1 MSQSS
6 SSRVTIVPVAPAL
19 NPIPQPAILSS
30 LAPDFCHP
38 TRVFSGVFLTDMS
51 PVVWVRRNEFS
62 AVGAIS
68 QISRNP
74 AAPKFEEELLQPI
87 NGWRSAYDVV
97 KMFILFG
104 EAQKAFAGERNTA
117 AVEHV

>member
-6 SSRVTIVPVAPAL
+6 SSRVPIVPVAPPL

-30 LAPDFCHP
+30 LSPNFCHT

-51 PVVWVRRNEFS
+51 PVVWVRGNEFS

-74 AAPKFEEELLQPI
+74 AAPEFKEELLQPI
-87 NGWRSAYDVV
+87 DRWRPAYDVV
-97 KMFILFG
+97 KMFILLG
-104 EAQKAFAGERNTA
+104 EAQEAFAGERNTA